1 MDRDEMIGLA
11 RRMYAAAN
19 QHDLAAVDEIF
30 AADFRGVGIT
40 GPDQVKRAWSAMIER
55 CPDFHVELVDALVDG
70 DRMALRATVTGA
82 ELATGTDGYLTEWVR
97 VADGRIADLWGVTN
111 LALR

>member
-1 MDRDEMIGLA
+1 MDRDEMIALA

-55 CPDFHVELVDALVDG
+55 CPDFHVELVDAMVDG
-70 DRMALRATVTGA
+70 DRMALRATVTGVETA
-82 ELATGTDGYLTEWVR
+82 AGDDGYLTEWVR
-97 VADGRIADLWGVTN
+97 VADGRIADVWGVTN
-111 LALR
+111 VALR